1 MNLIRKMTR
10 PEKFRQISEEIA
22 QLYELKDAAYGD
34 SFGDTYKKL
43 GIVSAAT
50 RITDKCNR
58 LCRLVTNPQIDD
70 LGESIEDT
78 LKDMAAY
85 CIMTLMKIKNED

>member
-1 MNLIRKMTR
+1 MTR
-10 PEKFRQISEEIA
+10 PEQFRVIAEEIA
-22 QLYELKDAAYGD
+22 KLYEVKDAAYGD
-34 SFGDTYKKL
+34 SFGDTYNKL
-43 GIVSAAT
+43 GLFSAAT

-58 LCRLVTNPQIDD
+58 FCRLVTNPHIDD

-85 CIMTLMKIKNED
+85 CIMTLMKIEK